1 MNPTFEVKIKIRTRR
16 FRRAQRLLRILGMA
30 RRLIARRA
38 FVAAV
43 RYVICRVLIIE
54 TRVGRDRWQRVHIQ
68 PEEVALA

>member
-1 MNPTFEVKIKIRTRR
+1 MNPTFEVKIKTRTRR

-43 RYVICRVLIIE
+43 RYVVCRVLIIE
-54 TRVGRDRWQRVHIQ
+54 MQIDGARWRRIRIQ
-68 PEEVALA
+68 PDEVLVA